1 MKLLPRASISVGI
14 ALLYLASLMGI
25 ANAAQPADWSKIPAK
40 TVKLFYPG
48 QSTYEWLRSPAHP
61 GNQMVVAGIGCLTCH
76 KGKEE
81 KMGNLLVSGKKLE
94 NAPIPGKVGFKD
106 LKVQAQHDDQNVYLR
121 FQWKSQLNR
130 EGRMHNMMRFDG
142 KNWKFYGSHRANK
155 KVRSGKE
162 PPLYEDRLAIM
173 IDDGSVPRYA
183 EQGCW
188 LTCHNG
194 MRDAT
199 DEATKAQVKSHELL
213 GKSLKKKDVRK
224 YLPASRSEN
233 STSWTETRSADEIAK
248 LKATGKFLDLMQWRV
263 ARSNP
268 VGMAD
273 DGYVLE
279 YRIFDK
285 GKKMFSWNVDKK
297 TMTPKFMFDKE
308 KTGYIALK
316 EQDFTNPAKA
326 IAIIKEVNAKAYNP
340 KAGFKAG
347 DILPGRLV
355 TTATSGSAGDNDDAK
370 GSWKN
375 GMYTM
380 VFKRKL
386 NTGHP
391 EDDKILKKGGVYT
404 IGLAVHD
411 DNVTTRFHHV
421 SFPLTLGIGA
431 KADIE
436 ALKIKN

>member
-1 MKLLPRASISVGI
+1 
-14 ALLYLASLMGI
+14 
-25 ANAAQPADWSKIPAK
+25 
-40 TVKLFYPG
+40 
-48 QSTYEWLRSPAHP
+48 
-61 GNQMVVAGIGCLTCH
+61 
-76 KGKEE
+76 
-81 KMGNLLVSGKKLE
+81 
-94 NAPIPGKVGFKD
+94 
-106 LKVQAQHDDQNVYLR
+106 
-121 FQWKSQLNR
+121 
-130 EGRMHNMMRFDG
+130 
-142 KNWKFYGSHRANK
+142 
-155 KVRSGKE
+155 
-162 PPLYEDRLAIM
+162 
-173 IDDGSVPRYA
+173 
-183 EQGCW
+183 
-188 LTCHNG
+188 
-194 MRDAT
+194 
-199 DEATKAQVKSHELL
+199 
-213 GKSLKKKDVRK
+213 
-224 YLPASRSEN
+224 
-233 STSWTETRSADEIAK
+233 
-248 LKATGKFLDLMQWRV
+248 
-263 ARSNP
+263 
-268 VGMAD
+268 MAD
-273 DGYVLE
+273 DSYVLE

-326 IAIIKEVNAKAYNP
+326 IAIIREVNAKAYNP
-340 KAGFKAG
+340 KAGFKEG
-347 DILPGRLV
+347 DILPGRLL

-375 GMYTM
+375 GMYTL

-431 KADIE
+431 KADIN